1 MLSLRDGKVK
11 ADRASYRHC
20 NRLSR
25 PGQKCW
31 RTDRVPILPG
41 PVRSWSLPWC
51 VLTVHGNESCIHLTL
66 SKGCVYLISM
76 YYTRFELQWR
86 LSLFFSASILAGAI
100 SGLLAYAIANMGGV
114 GGYEAWRW

>member
-1 MLSLRDGKVK
+1 MS
-11 ADRASYRHC
+11 
-20 NRLSR
+20 
-25 PGQKCW
+25 
-31 RTDRVPILPG
+31 ILPG
-41 PVRSWSLPWC
+41 PVRSWSLPRC
-51 VLTVHGNESCIHLTL
+51 VLMVRDKEAIDS
-66 SKGCVYLISM
+66 SDFVAGCVYLISM